1 MECLSVGQEALRQ
14 GDLRAA
20 DALLRR
26 ALALAPGSPGAH
38 ERWLDLLTA
47 AQDWAGL
54 VAWSERG
61 LALTGHPRSS
71 IHLALGLL
79 RLEAFEEAMPI
90 LRRLAGG
97 APAEAALWG
106 LIADGEEAAGR
117 PHHALLAHER
127 ALALDTGNADVAMR
141 AASFLDRA
149 AGPPAVLAR
158 FGRHLAPLSAPAGFL
173 ASLTDRMAAVGQD
186 AEAMSHL
193 LRMARR
199 WPEDPSAADW
209 LMRAAG
215 LAYGRGDGSTMHLAM
230 RLLVVVA
237 PDAAV
242 ACSNLADILKS
253 DHPEVALAWARRAL
267 AIAPD
272 LHQAHGSVAAAH
284 MLLEQLVAAEAPLRR
299 ALALLPSYVPSAVN
313 LSQLLLMDNRLEEAE
328 RLARRQVAIE
338 PGNPTVVT
346 NLGQALLALGRVR
359 EGYPL
364 HESRTT
370 EPGNPP
376 TVRTRIIRPR
386 WAGEPLDGRSLL
398 VWPDLGLGDQFFFSR
413 YLPML
418 PATDGRIFV
427 ECDPRVETLYR
438 RSFPNLTIAPWR
450 DRVDDMLGGAA
461 VDLQISSPSLPLVLL
476 DETERAFD
484 AARSGTYEPPP
495 RFFVP
500 SQERVAAW
508 EATLAPRGRKLRV
521 GISWRG
527 GNLNAVNNPHYMT
540 AAAFASILRGLPI
553 TAVNVQYSWKADEIA
568 YLSAELEDFYHPP
581 IDLKNDLDDVTALL
595 ACCDL
600 VIAPT
605 TAVVFLASGVGIPTW
620 CFLTGTNWV
629 ASCFDRHPLIS
640 NLSYLSR
647 RIADSWDGIASR
659 LRAGLIDL
667 IDHRAAGD
675 TSLAPEPGHPRH
687 K

>member
-1 MECLSVGQEALRQ
+1 M
-14 GDLRAA
+14 
-20 DALLRR
+20 
-26 ALALAPGSPGAH
+26 ALAPGWGGAH
-38 ERWLDLLTA
+38 ERWLDLLVA
-47 AQDWAGL
+47 GQDWAGL

-61 LALTGHPRSS
+61 LALTGDARNA
-71 IHLALGLL
+71 IHLARGLL
-79 RLEAFEEAMPI
+79 RLEAYAEAMPI
-90 LRRLAGG
+90 LRRLVAG
-97 APAEAALWG
+97 APTEASLWA

-117 PHHALLAHER
+117 HQHALAAHEH
-127 ALALDTGNADVAMR
+127 ALALDSGSVDVAMR

-149 AGPPAVLAR
+149 AGPPAVLDR
-158 FGRHLAPLSAPAGFL
+158 FGRHLAALAAPAAFL
-173 ASLTDRMAAVGQD
+173 ASLVDRMAAVGRVT
-186 AEAMSHL
+186 EAMSHL

-199 WPEDPSAADW
+199 WPDDPSAADW
-209 LMRAAG
+209 LMGAAG
-215 LAYGRGDGSTMHLAM
+215 LAYGCGDWPTMHLAM
-230 RLLVVVA
+230 RLLVVIA

-242 ACSNLADILKS
+242 ACSNLTDILKS
-253 DHPEVALAWARRAL
+253 DHPEKALAWARRAL
-267 AIAPD
+267 AITPD

-299 ALALLPSYVPSAVN
+299 ALALFPSYVPSAVN

-338 PGNPTVVT
+338 PGNPIVVT
-346 NLGQALLALGRVR
+346 NLGQALLAQGRVR

-364 HESRTT
+364 HESRTID
-370 EPGNPP
+370 PGNPP

-386 WAGEPLDGRSLL
+386 WAGEPLEGRSLL
-398 VWPDLGLGDQFFFSR
+398 IWPDLGLGDQFFFSR

-418 PATDGRIFV
+418 PAEDGKIFV
-427 ECDPRVETLYR
+427 ECDPRVEALYR
-438 RSFPNLTIAPWR
+438 RSFPKLTIVPWR
-450 DRVDDMLGGAA
+450 DRVDDMVGGAA
-461 VDLQISSPSLPLVLL
+461 IDLQISSPSLPMAFLA
-476 DETERAFD
+476 ETERAFS

-500 SQERVAAW
+500 SQKRVAEW
-508 EATLAPRGRKLRV
+508 EAILAPRGRKLRV

-540 AAAFASILRGLPI
+540 AIAFASILRGLPI
-553 TAVNVQYSWKADEIA
+553 TAVNVQYSWREEEIA
-568 YLSAELEDFYHPP
+568 FLGAELHDFYHPP

-629 ASCFDRHPLIS
+629 ASCFDRNPLIS

-647 RIADSWDGIASR
+647 RIADGWDDVAIR
-659 LRAGLIDL
+659 LRTGLIDL
-667 IDHRAAGD
+667 IEA
-675 TSLAPEPGHPRH
+675 RH